1 MIRLLLFIFTISISA
16 NCLYAQKD
24 FETIFG
30 PDKKKQLLYEIL
42 AYGKGNFG
50 TAIEHLHLDEQAKD
64 IRLTQIDTLLAF
76 KHQQFFGK
84 NTYALYY
91 HDEVILTIEKSRKTL
106 DVTSKINEEIRYVFK
121 LEDDDQLSKVKVYSK
136 QEMIRAKMD
145 AVNITYHLDGKK
157 VMDVKKDNKFFLQLE
172 EVYCMF
178 KIN

>member
-50 TAIEHLHLDEQAKD
+50 TAIEHLHLDEQA
-64 IRLTQIDTLLAF
+64 QIDTLLAF

-136 QEMIRAKMD
+136 QEMIIVKMD